1 MKELVGGIYNLGK
14 DVFDTGFDLTTA
26 IADGLVGKYH
36 PKTQSYSRNSAG
48 ITLLEPL

>member
-36 PKTQSYSRNSAG
+36 PKTSNYSDMSHNCYV
-48 ITLLEPL
+48 I